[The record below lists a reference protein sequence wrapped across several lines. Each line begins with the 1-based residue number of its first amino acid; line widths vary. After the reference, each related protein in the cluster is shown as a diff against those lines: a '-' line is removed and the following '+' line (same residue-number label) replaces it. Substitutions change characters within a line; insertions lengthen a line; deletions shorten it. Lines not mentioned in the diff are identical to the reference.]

1 MNLTPCPRCGD
12 AAFDLSLTDHG
23 LCQACDVRLA
33 EDRKY
38 AVDGIARM
46 LDYGLLTSKQGDS
59 LIDKVMGRSDSLTA
73 DQQRIIIGNRYID
86 YDLRPTVVIGVQDVS
101 LDSRERDGAA
111 IWWRTT
117 TGMFDGTRL
126 VVKVPR

>member
-12 AAFDLSLTDHG
+12 AAFDLNLTDHG
-23 LCQACDVRLA
+23 LCQSCDVRLT
-33 EDRKY
+33 EDREH
-38 AVDGIARM
+38 AVTGITRM
-46 LDYGLLTSKQGDS
+46 LDHGMLTAQQGQS
-59 LIDKVMGRSDSLTA
+59 LIDKVMGRADSFTA
-73 DQQRIIIGNRYID
+73 DRQRILIGNRYID

-101 LDSRERDGAA
+101 LDSREADGAA

>member
-1 MNLTPCPRCGD
+1 MNLTPCPRCND
-12 AAFDLSLTDHG
+12 AAFDLNLTDHG
-23 LCQACDVRLA
+23 LCANCDVRLA
-33 EDRKY
+33 EDRDR
-38 AVDGIARM
+38 AVTGITRM
-46 LDYGLLTSKQGDS
+46 LDHGMLTALQGQS
-59 LIDKVMGRSDSLTA
+59 LIDKVMGRADSLTA
-73 DQQRIIIGNRYID
+73 DRQRILIGNRYID
-86 YDLRPTVVIGVQDVS
+86 YDLRPTIVIGVQDVS

>member
-1 MNLTPCPRCGD
+1 MNLTPCPRCNE
-12 AAFDLSLTDHG
+12 AAFDLHLTVRGFCDS
-23 LCQACDVRLA
+23 CDVRVA

-38 AVDGIARM
+38 AVASIDRM
-46 LDYGLLTSKQGDS
+46 MDDGLLTAQQGQS
-59 LIDKVMGRSDSLTA
+59 LIDKVMGRADSLTA
-73 DQQRIIIGNRYID
+73 DGQRIVIGGSYID
-86 YDLRPTVVIGVQDVS
+86 YDLKPTVVTGVHPVS
-101 LDSRERDGAA
+101 LDAREKDGAA